1 MTKNKTDKNIM
12 NRLFQKRETMLGLIV
27 IVLFV
32 ILSITNKNFFKWS
45 NLKVIVSG
53 LSVDGSIVIGD
64 RKSVV

>member
-32 ILSITNKNFFKWS
+32 ILSITNKNFL
-45 NLKVIVSG
+45 NG
-53 LSVDGSIVIGD
+53 LI
-64 RKSVV
+64 